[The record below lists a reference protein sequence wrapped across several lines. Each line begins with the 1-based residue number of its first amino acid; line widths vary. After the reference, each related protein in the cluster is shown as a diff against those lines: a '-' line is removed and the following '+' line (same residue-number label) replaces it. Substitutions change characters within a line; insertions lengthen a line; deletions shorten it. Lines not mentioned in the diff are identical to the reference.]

1 MKQFTVAFFLLP
13 FVARTNI
20 QALPQTTPATQEQ
33 ADSHPSAASYR
44 PGAGTIIVV
53 ELLNSIDT
61 KKSMVGTQVE
71 GAVRQDLLYKGRIII
86 PRNARVIGHVTEAVE
101 YTKEHPSRLGLL
113 FEKIVLKDKKELP
126 FEYPAVIEAVAP
138 PVRHTVVPTS
148 SLDQMP
154 VQMEKGKSTGAA
166 AVDAVQANPNIM
178 GANFP
183 QTTGVISGANRGVIG
198 MKGLSLQKST
208 AEAVTIVG
216 DKGNVKLSSRTQ
228 MVLRVIDGKK

>member
-1 MKQFTVAFFLLP
+1 M
-13 FVARTNI
+13 
-20 QALPQTTPATQEQ
+20 
-33 ADSHPSAASYR
+33 
-44 PGAGTIIVV
+44 V